1 MEEPA
6 MGMRLRHR
14 DPVVPGTPAAPAARE
29 TRGSSIV
36 RTLRTAWWPRF
47 AVAGVVLTVIGV
59 TLLSGAA
66 QALVALGERWSSSLP
81 LPRDCNRKAWDQDR
95 RREPP
100 MPPGGGSV
108 SQNF

>member
-1 MEEPA
+1 MQATNTPNTA
-6 MGMRLRHR
+6 R
-14 DPVVPGTPAAPAARE
+14 DRERAP
-29 TRGSSIV
+29 TI
-36 RTLRTAWWPRF
+36 TAL
-47 AVAGVVLTVIGV
+47 AGVVLMVIGV

-66 QALVALGERWSSSLP
+66 QALAALGGAVVFVFAVTWGLQSKS
-81 LPRDCNRKAWDQDR
+81 WDQDR